1 MTATTT
7 ADAGRAPATPRVPRT
22 EVQARHAGFL
32 SDLATVAGRALRSIP
47 REPEMFYPALFIPV
61 FFYVV
66 NIGALQD
73 FSQAGI
79 PNFDFKAFQ
88 LPVAIVFAVT
98 GVSRATILVV
108 DVQDG
113 YFDRLLLTPVSRP
126 ALLLGMMVAD
136 LAMVCGLCVPVM
148 ALGLA
153 TGVRFDTGIL
163 GMLLFILIG
172 GLWGLAFT
180 GFPYAIALK
189 TGSPGAVASSF
200 ILFFP
205 FAFLTTSTLPQEA
218 LTGWLSTIADYNPVT
233 YLLAG
238 MRSLNEGW
246 DWAELA
252 KALGATGVV
261 GGISMTLCFAALR
274 GRTAQR

>member
-1 MTATTT
+1 MTATTAT
-7 ADAGRAPATPRVPRT
+7 TTTTDDPVGGLARSDVRARR
-22 EVQARHAGFL
+22 AGFFA
-32 SDLATVAGRALRSIP
+32 DLAAVAGRALRTIP
-47 REPEMFYPALFIPV
+47 REPEMLFPALFIPV

-79 PNFDFKAFQ
+79 PGFDYKAFQ

-98 GVSRATILVV
+98 GISRATILVV

-113 YFDRLLLTPVSRP
+113 YLDRLLLTPVSRP
-126 ALLLGMMVAD
+126 ALLLGMMIAD
-136 LAMVCGLCVPVM
+136 LAMVCGLCLPVM

-153 TGVRFDTGIL
+153 TGVRFDTGIA
-163 GMLLFILIG
+163 GMVAFILIG
-172 GLWGLAFT
+172 GFWGLAFT

-218 LTGWLSTIADYNPVT
+218 LTGWLATIADYNPVT

-246 DWAELA
+246 DAGDLMGA
-252 KALGATGVV
+252 VAAIALV
-261 GGISMTLCFAALR
+261 GGVSMSLCFAALR
-274 GRTAQR
+274 GRTAQK